1 MSGPTKAQRDSW
13 KERNPE
19 KVRALKRKWAKGWR
33 DRNPDEAKRR
43 DKARYPAEREQ
54 RIKTSKAYWRTPTG
68 RAGQICNKAK
78 GRAKRKGL
86 EYSITK
92 EYVLEKMEAGHCE
105 VTGLPFVLGLKRGPY
120 SPSLDRIDSTIGY
133 TEDNTRLVLWAIN
146 VGCSDWGLEEA
157 KRIWNLVK

>member
-1 MSGPTKAQRDSW
+1 MSEPTKAQRDSW
-13 KERNPE
+13 KKRNPE
-19 KVRALKRKWAKGWR
+19 KVKSLRRRYMRRWRA
-33 DRNPDEAKRR
+33 RNPEEAKRR

-54 RIKTSKAYWRTPTG
+54 RIKTAKAYWRTPKG

-78 GRAKRKGL
+78 KRAERKDL
-86 EYSITK
+86 EYNITK

-105 VTGLPFVLGLKRGPY
+105 VTGLPFVLGFKRGPY

-133 TEDNTRLVLWAIN
+133 TEDNTRLVIWAIN

-157 KRIWNLVK
+157 KLIWGLVK